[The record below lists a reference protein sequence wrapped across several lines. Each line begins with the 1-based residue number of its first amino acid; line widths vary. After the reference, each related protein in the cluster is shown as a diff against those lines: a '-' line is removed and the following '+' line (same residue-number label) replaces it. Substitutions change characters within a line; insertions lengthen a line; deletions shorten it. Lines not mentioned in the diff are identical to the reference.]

1 MKELAMP
8 SDTCQLERL
17 PNGLDRPRCRAR
29 ARAESEAISESL
41 RAGLSAGT
49 FNDHDAYWWTRIA
62 LEEVE
67 RAMTPCACESADPES
82 AEPREQSSPSVP

>member
-8 SDTCQLERL
+8 SETCLLERL

-41 RAGLSAGT
+41 RARLSAGA
-49 FNDHDAYWWTRIA
+49 FNDHEAYWWTRIA
-62 LEEVE
+62 LEELE
-67 RAMTPCACESADPES
+67 RAMTPCACESAAPQS
-82 AEPREQSSPSVP
+82 TEPREQGSPSVP